1 MLTSAIHLAR
11 LRARIRVL
19 GVAFAAVIAI
29 ALPVGFA
36 SLEVQQHHTIARI
49 LATQAA
55 ERIAA
60 FAEPG
65 GANLAFGA
73 TYLRSLVDPYMPQ
86 DTKVRIDVR
95 NVVGDTLLEIGP
107 VLRHASVDS
116 ALPIIAH
123 GERIGTVEV
132 TVEHELSFALVWWML
147 GGIALGALAY
157 GLLELLPMRA
167 LRRGLGA
174 VEDAQGR
181 LIAQIA
187 ATDAAYE
194 DLQRNHREAEET
206 ADALSRAVRQAEIA
220 NRTKTEFL
228 ANISHELRTPLNAI
242 IGFSEILKDEMRG
255 PSHPSYKGYAK
266 DIHDSGTLLLA
277 VINDILDLSKIEAG
291 RQELNL
297 EIVPP
302 MQIVRSCA
310 TLVRERALAA
320 GVKLAI
326 AGGDGLE
333 DISADPI
340 KLKQVLLNLLSNAI
354 KFTPRDGTVT
364 VGVLRQSSAV
374 TDFVVADTGIGMK
387 REDIPI
393 ALEPFRQI
401 DSTLAR
407 RYEGTGLGL
416 PLARAL
422 TELHGGQLEIESEQN
437 RGTTVT
443 VSVPRGISAA
453 AARAA

>member
-1 MLTSAIHLAR
+1 MLTSAAHLAR
-11 LRARIRVL
+11 LRSRIRVL
-19 GVAFAAVIAI
+19 AVAFAAVIAI
-29 ALPVGFA
+29 ALPVGFL
-36 SLEVQQHHTIARI
+36 SLDLQQHHTIARI
-49 LATQAA
+49 LATQTA
-55 ERIAA
+55 ERIAT

-65 GANLAFGA
+65 GANLTFGA
-73 TYLRSLVDPYMPQ
+73 TYLRSLIDPYMPS
-86 DTKVRIDVR
+86 DAKVRIVVR
-95 NVVGDTLLEIGP
+95 NLTGDALVGIGP
-107 VLRHASVDS
+107 AIAHAGVDVE
-116 ALPIIAH
+116 LPIVAH
-123 GERIGTVEV
+123 GQQVGTVAV
-132 TVEHELSFALVWWML
+132 TVEHALSLALVWWSI
-147 GGIALGALAY
+147 GGLALGALAF

-181 LIAQIA
+181 LMAQVA

-255 PSHPSYKGYAK
+255 PSHPSYKSYAK

-297 EIVPP
+297 ELVPP
-302 MQIVRSCA
+302 MQVVRSCA
-310 TLVRERALAA
+310 TLVRERALGA

-326 AGGDGLE
+326 AGDDALA
-333 DISADPI
+333 DINADPI

-364 VGVLRQSSAV
+364 VGVLRQSSASTV
-374 TDFVVADTGIGMK
+374 FIVADTGIGMR
-387 REDIPI
+387 REDIPV

-422 TELHGGQLEIESEQN
+422 TELHGGELTIESEQN

-443 VSVPRGISAA
+443 VTIPRGLVADAA
-453 AARAA
+453 CAA

>member
-1 MLTSAIHLAR
+1 MMTSAIHLAR

-19 GVAFAAVIAI
+19 ALAFAAVVAMT
-29 ALPVGFA
+29 LPLGFV
-36 SLEVQQHHTIARI
+36 SLEFQQHRTIAQI
-49 LATQAA
+49 LATQTAQ
-55 ERIAA
+55 RIAA

-65 GANLAFGA
+65 GTDLTFGA
-73 TYLRSLVDPYMPQ
+73 SYLRSLVDPYMPT
-86 DTKVRIDVR
+86 DTQARIVVRGMSGERVADTDPGFRHSGTDV
-95 NVVGDTLLEIGP
+95 
-107 VLRHASVDS
+107 
-116 ALPIIAH
+116 ALPVIAH
-123 GERIGTVEV
+123 GRQVATVEV
-132 TVEHELSFALVWWML
+132 SVAHAFGASLGWWTL
-147 GGIALGALAY
+147 GGLALGALAF
-157 GLLELLPMRA
+157 GLLEALPMRA
-167 LRRGLGA
+167 LRRSIGA
-174 VEDAQGR
+174 VEDTQGR
-181 LIAQIA
+181 LMAQIV
-187 ATDAAYE
+187 ATDRAYE

-242 IGFSEILKDEMRG
+242 IGFSEILKDELRG

-291 RQELNL
+291 RQELKL
-297 EIVPP
+297 ESVPP

-310 TLVRERALAA
+310 TLVRERAMGA
-320 GVKLAI
+320 GVKLSV
-326 AGGDGLE
+326 AGGEGLD
-333 DISADPI
+333 DINADPI

-364 VGVLRQSSAV
+364 VGVLRQSAAS
-374 TDFVVADTGIGMK
+374 TEFVVVDTGIGMK
-387 REDIPI
+387 REDIPV
-393 ALEPFRQI
+393 ALEPFRQV

-422 TELHGGQLEIESEQN
+422 TELHGGTLTIESEQS

-443 VSVPRGISAA
+443 VSIPRGVVADT
-453 AARAA
+453 ARAA